1 MNNTEKKNTRTPKK
15 VPGTTYIMLI
25 LMTVATLSLVAA
37 SAVIFLP
44 KLIATSAYDTTAIP
58 AVTDTDAIGTET
70 FTEETTVPE
79 EIAVLPPQSEDA
91 EVRGIYIATVQ
102 NINFPSK
109 KDLSATEL
117 KAELDD
123 IVSTCVE
130 AGLNA
135 VYFQVRP
142 SADALY
148 KSDIF
153 PVSEYLTGSQGSDL
167 PDGFDPLGYLIE
179 AAHARNI
186 KVHAWVNPLRVTV
199 GSASKPAHD
208 TEALAEGHPAREN
221 PDYTVAYADGKL
233 YFDCGIPEV
242 RELIASG
249 VAELAGSYAIDGI
262 IFDDYFYPY
271 PVNGADGKL
280 AAFDDTKTFA
290 KYANGMTLDDW
301 RRDNV
306 NKMIED
312 CYNSIKSVNSD
323 CEFGVAPFGIWQN
336 DDGTNGGSDT
346 KGLESYSAIYCDPTA
361 WIEGGYID
369 YIAPQIY
376 WRFTTSVARYDTLV
390 RWWNTLL
397 DGTDV
402 KLLVS
407 HGIYNYDTWENP
419 ENELRCQVEF
429 ARSELMYRGSILYG
443 YAALKNNTKGL
454 FDEVVDVFSEEV
466 IHTDAVS
473 NGKELYI
480 SIPYS
485 GSYIDGENTFVIGTS
500 DPTEPLYVDGKPVG
514 RTKSGYFSVYLPL
527 KKGKNTFTFTHKGT
541 ETQYVIHR
549 TSTSTSSGEITYA
562 TLNSPEIAS
571 VTPSYDWMGNGT
583 LPVTVTAP
591 KGASVT
597 ATLAGQTIKLTP
609 TLYAPSQSGK
619 YMKEVYSGTFT
630 LWGSTGKIEDYGKIK
645 FTSVYGGKTY
655 TAESA
660 NIRVRGNGAYIPIEV
675 LGDDTE
681 LKIQPDSWYYDDY
694 TPQSAGMHDNAVQ
707 LSSGLYKLRCGGYIA
722 ADKVKELDGGAISIA
737 TVESAIV
744 SSDAAATYFKFKIS
758 ENVPINCNLAD
769 NEFCVTLYNIDTSK
783 APKAEFSENPLF
795 ESVRSEKSTKVNSYK
810 YYFKLYDIENFYGFR
825 HYYEDGYLIFEWKN
839 PETLPEGD
847 KPLEGKVIILDAG
860 HGGKNPGALG
870 PLGALEGAMNESDFN
885 LEIVLA
891 AQPYLE
897 ALGAEVIQIRD
908 RETQIDVPIADRMQT
923 LMDIDPDIMISI
935 HQNSMPYTTDIT
947 KIRGVVGLYWSDS
960 GYMLTD
966 VMGETISNALNKLD
980 RSPTKQRLAMV
991 RNAKFPSTLIETCFI
1006 TSVEEY
1012 ERMMKPDTV
1021 DKIARSIADGVLAYY
1036 AAQEK
1041 YIK

>member
-1 MNNTEKKNTRTPKK
+1 MNNTEQKNPRTPKK
-15 VPGTTYIMLI
+15 SPSTTYIMLI
-25 LMTVATLSLVAA
+25 LMTVATLSLVVA

-44 KLIATSAYDTTAIP
+44 RLIAGEPDDTTVTS
-58 AVTDTDAIGTET
+58 AVTDEA
-70 FTEETTVPE
+70 TTAPE
-79 EIAVLPPQSEDA
+79 EIAVLPPQNRDA

-109 KDLSATEL
+109 KGLSADTL

-123 IVSTCVE
+123 IISTCVDT
-130 AGLNA
+130 GINA
-135 VYFQVRP
+135 IYFQARP
-142 SADALY
+142 SADAMY

-153 PVSEYLTGSQGSDL
+153 PVSEYLTGTQGSSL
-167 PDGFDPLGYLIE
+167 PDGFDPLAYLVE

-199 GSASKPAHD
+199 GSASAPKHD
-208 TEALAEGHPAREN
+208 PEALAEDHPARKN
-221 PDYTVAYADGKL
+221 PEYTVAYADGRL

-242 RELIASG
+242 RELIADG
-249 VAELAGSYAIDGI
+249 VAELAANYEIDGV

-271 PVNGADGKL
+271 PVSGASFSDE
-280 AAFDDTKTFA
+280 ASYA
-290 KYANGMTLDDW
+290 KYGGEMTLDDW

-306 NKMIED
+306 NKMIKG
-312 CYNSIKSVNSD
+312 CYEAIKAVNTD

-336 DDGTNGGSDT
+336 DNGTNGGSDT
-346 KGLESYSAIYCDPTA
+346 AGLESYSAIFCDPIA

-369 YIAPQIY
+369 YIAPQLY
-376 WRFTTSVARYDTLV
+376 WRFTTSVARYDVLV

-397 DGTDV
+397 DGTDID
-402 KLLVS
+402 LIVS
-407 HGIYNYDTWENP
+407 HGVYNYDTWENA

-429 ARSELMYRGSILYG
+429 ARSELAYRGSILYG
-443 YAALKNNTKGL
+443 YAALKNNSQGL
-454 FDEVVDVFSEEV
+454 MDEVRDVFSEEV
-466 IHTDAVS
+466 IHTAVTS
-473 NGKELYI
+473 NERDLYI

-485 GSYIDGENTFVIGTS
+485 GSYIDGDNTFVIGTS
-500 DPTEPLYVDGKPVG
+500 DPTEPLYIDGKAVG
-514 RTKSGYFSVYLPL
+514 RTKSGYFSLYLPL
-527 KKGKNTFTFTHKGT
+527 SEGKNTFVFSHKGT
-541 ETQYVIHR
+541 ETEYVINR
-549 TSTSTSSGEITYA
+549 TAASSSSGTVTYPTLDSPGITA
-562 TLNSPEIAS
+562 
-571 VTPSYDWMGNGT
+571 VTPSYEWMGNGT

-591 KGASVT
+591 KGSTVT
-597 ATLAGQTIKLTP
+597 ATLAGKKITLTP
-609 TLYAPSQSGK
+609 TLWVPSQSGK
-619 YMKEVYSGTFT
+619 YMKEVYTGSFT
-630 LWGSTGKIEDYGKIK
+630 LWGTPGTIEDYGTIK
-645 FTSVYGGKTY
+645 FTSTYGGKTY

-660 NIRVRGNGAYIPIEV
+660 NIRVRGNNAYIPIEV
-675 LGDDTE
+675 LNDDTE

-694 TPQSAGMHDNAVQ
+694 TPQSAGMRDNAVL

-722 ADKVKELDGGAISIA
+722 ADKVKVLTGDPIAIA

-744 SSDAAATYFKFKIS
+744 SSNEAATYFKFKVN

-769 NEFCVTLYNIDTSK
+769 GEFCVTLYNIDTDK
-783 APKAEFSENPLF
+783 APQAEFADNPLF
-795 ESVRSEKSTKVNSYK
+795 VSVRSEKSTKVNSYK

-825 HYYEDGYLIFEWKN
+825 HYYEDGYLVFEWKN
-839 PETLPEGD
+839 PETLPDGD
-847 KPLEGKVIILDAG
+847 KPLEGKTIILDAG
-860 HGGKNPGALG
+860 HGGANPGALG
-870 PLGALEGAMNESDFN
+870 PLGALEGALNESDFN

-891 AQPYLE
+891 AEPYLE

-908 RETQIDVPIADRMQT
+908 RETEIDVPIADRMQT
-923 LMDIDPDIMISI
+923 LIDVDPDLMISI
-935 HQNSMPYTTDIT
+935 HQNSMPYTSDIT

-1021 DKIARSIADGVLAYY
+1021 DKIAKSIADGVIAYY
-1036 AAQEK
+1036 KTQEK